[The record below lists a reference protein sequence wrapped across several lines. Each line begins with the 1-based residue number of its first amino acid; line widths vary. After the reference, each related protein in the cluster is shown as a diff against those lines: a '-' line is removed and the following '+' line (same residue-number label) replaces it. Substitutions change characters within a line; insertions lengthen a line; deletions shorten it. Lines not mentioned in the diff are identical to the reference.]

1 MERATSLLLD
11 IVGGEAG
18 PIIEVVS
25 ENDLPKIAPVTLRA
39 ERINQMLGLEMD
51 GAEVV
56 RLLASLGL
64 EVTEKAKGR
73 WQVGVPSHRF
83 DISLGVDLI
92 EELGRLCGYDQIGRA
107 HV

>member
-25 ENDLPKIAPVTLRA
+25 EDDLPKVAPVTLRA
-39 ERINQMLGLEMD
+39 ERINQMLGLEMN

-56 RLLASLGL
+56 RLLTSLGL
-64 EVTEKAKGR
+64 VVIEEAKGR
-73 WQVGVPSHRF
+73 WQVCVPSHRF
-83 DISLGVDLI
+83 DISLEVDLI
-92 EELGRLCGYDQIGRA
+92 DRKSTRLNSS
-107 HV
+107 H